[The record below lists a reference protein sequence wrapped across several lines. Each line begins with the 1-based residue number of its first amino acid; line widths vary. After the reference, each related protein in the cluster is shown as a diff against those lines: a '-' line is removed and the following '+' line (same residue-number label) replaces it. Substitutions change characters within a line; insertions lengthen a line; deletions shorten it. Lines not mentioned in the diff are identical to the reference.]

1 MQGAGNLSFNNIS
14 ESEVTK
20 LLTTVVELFGKA
32 LETEIQ
38 EKVLTHTL
46 DMFSLWSFK
55 FDGDLPKKVME
66 IFKKGLTLKSTT
78 QSVRVAYLQWLL
90 ACLNKGK
97 LGGDVDLTPLLLQTV
112 EKASQNSTQLPLV
125 SEAIC
130 AVCLILITEVSSESN
145 NQKLNSFWNIVL
157 DMNKQVFVSERYITS
172 APSDSLCYVTLMA
185 EKLLTQHYGKLK
197 GTADPLYK
205 AIVYSITSASAK
217 VRDYSL
223 KVVSNILRHKDGVKF
238 AKCLLLELRLYIET
252 AKIVYE
258 GETQGS
264 DSENA
269 IPNHA
274 FIDAIEQLCSF
285 DDISNAD
292 AQILALNSLLCSH
305 HTAIVSSDNEFWE
318 TLLKYTLQLE
328 PKSFISL
335 NIKQIKELLIEE
347 YKPNK
352 MYENALATIVRLSPE
367 MIIPIIINKVTVDLN
382 NPEMSNV
389 TDDEYFTYLTPD
401 GELYDKS
408 VIPNSEDIYQ
418 TAGMKRENKTYS
430 YKEQLEELQLR
441 REIEEKRR
449 KEGKAKPPQLTP
461 KQQEAIKNQT
471 EKEKAIKNR
480 LKSLNDKLV
489 SLVSIMEAVCIGN
502 PKQISLQFH
511 QLLPSILGVLQSPL
525 AAQALTNLYFHLR
538 STVFSSDL
546 GNQLAITTL
555 RLSKPHCDLKAEWT
569 AKPLD
574 DQIVETLQKLYSET
588 VGKMEEV
595 NDVDADE
602 DDLNKNFY
610 LTAPAFCYAF
620 EFIRK
625 AFESQIIR
633 SSDDYLS
640 LIVTIIEKHAQ
651 IKGESKDGTYF
662 DFTHPKYMPRLEM
675 LRLLLDLILRH
686 RGRVQTQAVA
696 AVLDVAGSSSGESNC
711 ATASDEEIELCLYA
725 LQSHLEVI
733 RDVTLRAMKIMVL
746 SFEGGLFLFI

>member
-1 MQGAGNLSFNNIS
+1 MSFNNITDNEIS
-14 ESEVTK
+14 K

-46 DMFSLWSFK
+46 DMFSLWSSR
-55 FDGDLPKKVME
+55 FDGTLPKKIME

-97 LGGDVDLTPLLLQTV
+97 IDNDVDLTPLLLQTV

-130 AVCLILITEVSSESN
+130 AVCLILITEVSKENN

-185 EKLLTQHYGKLK
+185 EKLLTQHYSKLK
-197 GTADPLYK
+197 GSADPLYK
-205 AIVYSITSASAK
+205 AIVYSITSSSAK
-217 VRDYSL
+217 VRDYSS
-223 KVVSNILRHKDGVKF
+223 KIISQILRHKDGVKYSKF
-238 AKCLLLELRLYIET
+238 LLIELRSYIET

-258 GETQGS
+258 GESQTG
-264 DSENA
+264 DNENA

-274 FIDAIEQLCSF
+274 FIDAIEALCCF

-292 AQILALNSLLCSH
+292 AQILALSALLCSH
-305 HTAIVSSDNEFWE
+305 HTAIVSSDSEFWE

-335 NIKQIKELLIEE
+335 NIKQIKELLIEQ
-347 YKPNK
+347 YTPIK

-367 MIIPIIINKVTVDLN
+367 IVIPLIITKVTANLN
-382 NPEMSNV
+382 NPDMSNV
-389 TDDEYFTYLTPD
+389 TDDEYFTYLTPE

-480 LKSLNDKLV
+480 LKALNDKLV
-489 SLVSIMEAVCIGN
+489 SLVSIIEAVCVGN

-525 AAQALTNLYFHLR
+525 AAQALTNLYHHLR
-538 STVFSSDL
+538 STVFSTDL
-546 GNQLAITTL
+546 GNQLSVATL
-555 RLSKPHCDLKAEWT
+555 RLSKPHCDLRPEWN

-574 DQIVETLQKLYSET
+574 DQIVETLQKLHTET
-588 VGKMEEV
+588 VGRMEEV
-595 NDVDADE
+595 NEVDADE
-602 DDLNKNFY
+602 EDLNKNFY
-610 LTAPAFCYAF
+610 LTAPAFCYSF

-625 AFESQIIR
+625 SFESQVIR
-633 SSDDYLS
+633 SSDENLS
-640 LIVTIIEKHAQ
+640 LIVSLIEKHAQ
-651 IKGESKDGTYF
+651 IKGDSKDGNYF
-662 DFTHPKYMPRLEM
+662 DFRHPKYMPRLEM
-675 LRLLLDLILRH
+675 LRILLDIILRH
-686 RGRVQTQAVA
+686 RGRIQAQAVGA
-696 AVLDVAGSSSGESNC
+696 LLDVANSSSGEPNC
-711 ATASDEEIELCLYA
+711 AIASKDELELCLFA

-733 RDVTLRAMKIMVL
+733 RDVTLRALKIMVL
-746 SFEGGLFLFI
+746 SFPGEFF